1 MKLSITAVKHP
12 AATIIL
18 MIAIIVVG
26 VLGYTQLPTNL
37 LPDITYPL
45 IKVYV
50 NWKGATPE
58 EIEDNIATV
67 VERKISTV
75 DDLDYI
81 ESQCTEG
88 LYTLLVNFDYKVN
101 RDIAYQDVLA
111 KMGLVRKQLPKDAE
125 EPLIIKADPSQ
136 LPVVDLFI
144 TSEAMDLVKLR
155 TWAENELQDQFVT
168 VEGTAGTE
176 VSGGLQREIR
186 IHLDPSRL
194 QGFGIT
200 IDKILQRLK
209 DENIEL
215 LGGRVTSE
223 KKDFVVRTVG
233 EFQSVYDIQNM
244 IVARS
249 KNNATIYL
257 NDIADVSDAYAV
269 QRIKT
274 KLNKNEGVKLS
285 IFKQAGANTV
295 EVSDKVLEN
304 IEELKTTLPPS
315 IKMEVIY
322 DQAEYIRSAVAG
334 VRDAALI
341 AAALVVLVTA
351 LFLTGWRRIL
361 IVALTLPVT
370 LLGTFFFMNS
380 LGFSI
385 NIFSLGGLV
394 VAITVLL
401 DNCIV
406 VLENITRL
414 QEEPEEKT
422 PVQKGAVQVSGAIL
436 TATLTFIALFLPFLL
451 ISGLTSLLFG
461 ELIITVAITIALS
474 LLAAL
479 TVTPS
484 LTALFFPEGKGTHIG
499 KGLLSKLVDKILSGI
514 IRIYKPLLNLTLKRR
529 WIVMLIVLGFFVLGV
544 YFLKQLGTEF
554 LPKADDG
561 LVMIKVKMPTG
572 TSMEQTDKVITEIE
586 KAVEEQPHIERFSSL
601 SGGIVWGLVT
611 SEVANEGEVNLQL
624 VSPSKR
630 NLNTEGYVEKLIP
643 IIQQKI
649 KIPGAKIKV
658 MQTKMKGIRQTGEF
672 DIEVEVVAPRSEALE
687 NIFENASKVA
697 GVLRDVKGLTGV
709 DVSIDITKPEYQIF
723 VDRQRAADLG
733 FNVNQIAATVKSMID
748 GAVATQYKE
757 KGYYYPIRVVLN
769 EKDIKSRRDVEDIV
783 LVTPNGANINLN
795 NLASVVQQTSPLEID
810 RKDQNR
816 LIKATANVTGR
827 SIGEA
832 TAEVQE
838 KLKHFNLP
846 PGYKISLGGQ
856 SQMMTENIRS
866 MILILAIAMFFAY
879 VVLVINF
886 EDFIK
891 PFMILIRVP
900 LSLIGVSFA
909 MYLTNQPIGVT
920 VLIGFIILAG
930 IEINQGVVLIT
941 FIDDLRKEGMGL
953 IEAIQKAA
961 SVRLRPI
968 LMTDM
973 VGIFGLLPLALS
985 FGEGTE
991 LLKPMAIAVI
1001 GGLMFGLVL
1010 VFLFLPALYLI
1021 FEIRKA

>member
-1 MKLSITAVKHP
+1 MNLSITAVKHP

-136 LPVVDLFI
+136 LPVVDLLI

-176 VSGGLQREIR
+176 VTGGLQREIR

-200 IDKILQRLK
+200 VDKILQRLK

-295 EVSDKVLEN
+295 EVSDKVFEK
-304 IEELKTTLPPS
+304 IEELKTILPPS

-351 LFLTGWRRIL
+351 FFLTGWRRIL

-474 LLAAL
+474 LLVAL

-484 LTALFFPEGKGTHIG
+484 LTALFFPESKGANIY
-499 KGLLSKLVDKILSGI
+499 KGFLSKLVDKILSGI

-529 WIVMLIVLGFFVLGV
+529 WIVMLIVLGFFVLGG

-572 TSMEQTDKVITEIE
+572 TSMEQTDKVTTEIE

-601 SGGIVWGLVT
+601 SGGKVWGLVT

-630 NLNTEGYVEKLIP
+630 NLNTEEYVEKLIP

-658 MQTKMKGIRQTGEF
+658 MHTKMKGIRQTGEF
-672 DIEVEVVAPRSEALE
+672 DIEVEVVASRSEALE
-687 NIFENASKVA
+687 NIFENASKIA

-733 FNVNQIAATVKSMID
+733 FNVNQVAATVKSMID

-769 EKDIKSRRDVEDIV
+769 EKNIKSRRDVEDIV
-783 LVTPNGANINLN
+783 LVTPNGANINLK
-795 NLASVVQQTSPLEID
+795 NLASVVQQTGPLEID

-816 LIKATANVTGR
+816 VIKATANVTGR

-832 TAEVQE
+832 TAEIQE
-838 KLKHFNLP
+838 KLKHFSLP

-856 SQMMTENIRS
+856 SQMMAENIRS

-941 FIDDLRKEGMGL
+941 FIDDLRKEGMDL

>member
-1 MKLSITAVKHP
+1 
-12 AATIIL
+12 
-18 MIAIIVVG
+18 
-26 VLGYTQLPTNL
+26 
-37 LPDITYPL
+37 
-45 IKVYV
+45 
-50 NWKGATPE
+50 
-58 EIEDNIATV
+58 
-67 VERKISTV
+67 
-75 DDLDYI
+75 
-81 ESQCTEG
+81 
-88 LYTLLVNFDYKVN
+88 
-101 RDIAYQDVLA
+101 
-111 KMGLVRKQLPKDAE
+111 
-125 EPLIIKADPSQ
+125 
-136 LPVVDLFI
+136 
-144 TSEAMDLVKLR
+144 
-155 TWAENELQDQFVT
+155 
-168 VEGTAGTE
+168 
-176 VSGGLQREIR
+176 
-186 IHLDPSRL
+186 
-194 QGFGIT
+194 
-200 IDKILQRLK
+200 
-209 DENIEL
+209 
-215 LGGRVTSE
+215 
-223 KKDFVVRTVG
+223 
-233 EFQSVYDIQNM
+233 
-244 IVARS
+244 
-249 KNNATIYL
+249 
-257 NDIADVSDAYAV
+257 
-269 QRIKT
+269 
-274 KLNKNEGVKLS
+274 
-285 IFKQAGANTV
+285 
-295 EVSDKVLEN
+295 
-304 IEELKTTLPPS
+304 
-315 IKMEVIY
+315 
-322 DQAEYIRSAVAG
+322 
-334 VRDAALI
+334 
-341 AAALVVLVTA
+341 
-351 LFLTGWRRIL
+351 
-361 IVALTLPVT
+361 
-370 LLGTFFFMNS
+370 
-380 LGFSI
+380 
-385 NIFSLGGLV
+385 
-394 VAITVLL
+394 
-401 DNCIV
+401 
-406 VLENITRL
+406 
-414 QEEPEEKT
+414 
-422 PVQKGAVQVSGAIL
+422 
-436 TATLTFIALFLPFLL
+436 
-451 ISGLTSLLFG
+451 
-461 ELIITVAITIALS
+461 
-474 LLAAL
+474 
-479 TVTPS
+479 
-484 LTALFFPEGKGTHIG
+484 
-499 KGLLSKLVDKILSGI
+499 
-514 IRIYKPLLNLTLKRR
+514 
-529 WIVMLIVLGFFVLGV
+529 MLIVLGFFVLGV

-630 NLNTEGYVEKLIP
+630 NLNTEEYVEKLIP

-649 KIPGAKIKV
+649 KIPGAKINV
-658 MQTKMKGIRQTGEF
+658 MHTKMKGIRQTGEF

-697 GVLRDVKGLTGV
+697 GILRDVKGLTGV

-757 KGYYYPIRVVLN
+757 KGYYYPIRVLLN
-769 EKDIKSRRDVEDIV
+769 EKNIKSRRDVEDIV
-783 LVTPNGANINLN
+783 LVTPNGVNINLN

-816 LIKATANVTGR
+816 VIKATANVTGR

-838 KLKHFNLP
+838 KLKHFSLP

-856 SQMMTENIRS
+856 SQMMAENIRS

-891 PFMILIRVP
+891 PFIILIRVP
-900 LSLIGVSFA
+900 LSLIGVSLA

-1001 GGLMFGLVL
+1001 GGLIFGLVL
-1010 VFLFLPALYLI
+1010 VFFFLPALYLI

>member
-1 MKLSITAVKHP
+1 MNLSITAVKHP

-67 VERKISTV
+67 VERKLATV

-101 RDIAYQDVLA
+101 RDVAYQDVLA

-136 LPVVDLFI
+136 LPVVDLLI
-144 TSEAMDLVKLR
+144 TSEAMNLVKLR

-186 IHLDPSRL
+186 IHPDPSKL
-194 QGFGIT
+194 QGLGIT
-200 IDKILQRLK
+200 IDNILQRLK

-223 KKDFVVRTVG
+223 KRDFVVRTVG

-249 KNNATIYL
+249 KYNATIYL

-295 EVSDKVLEN
+295 EVSDKVFEK
-304 IEELKTTLPPS
+304 IEQLKIALPPS

-370 LLGTFFFMNS
+370 LLGTLFFMNS

-414 QEEPEEKT
+414 QEERVENT
-422 PVQKGAVQVSGAIL
+422 PVQKGVVQVSGAIL

-461 ELIITVAITIALS
+461 ELIIAVAITIALS
-474 LLAAL
+474 LLVAL

-484 LTALFFPEGKGTHIG
+484 LTALFFPEGKGAHVG
-499 KGLLSKLVDKILSGI
+499 KGFFSKLVDKILSGI
-514 IRIYKPLLNLTLKRR
+514 IRTYKPLLNFTLKRR

-561 LVMIKVKMPTG
+561 LVMIKVKMPSG
-572 TSMEQTDKVITEIE
+572 TSMEQTDKVIIEIE
-586 KAVEEQPHIERFSSL
+586 KAVEEQPQIKRFSSL
-601 SGGIVWGLVT
+601 SGGNVWGLVT

-630 NLNTEGYVEKLIP
+630 NLNTEEYVENLIP
-643 IIQQKI
+643 IIQQQI

-658 MQTKMKGIRQTGEF
+658 MHTKMKGIRQTGEF

-687 NIFENASKVA
+687 NIFENASKIAVI
-697 GVLRDVKGLTGV
+697 LRDVKGLTGV

-733 FNVNQIAATVKSMID
+733 FNVNQVATTVKSMID

-769 EKDIKSRRDVEDIV
+769 EKNIKSRRDVEDIV

-832 TAEVQE
+832 TAEIQE
-838 KLKHFNLP
+838 KLKHFSLP
-846 PGYKISLGGQ
+846 PGYKINLGGQ

-866 MILILAIAMFFAY
+866 MLLILAIAMFFAY
-879 VVLVINF
+879 VVLVISF
-886 EDFIK
+886 EDFKK
-891 PFMILIRVP
+891 PLMILIRVP

-941 FIDDLRKEGMGL
+941 FIDDLRKEGVDL